1 VDEGLVATV
10 DTDRRNSSSSL
21 RRALALLMH
30 VAEHG
35 TGPDGLS
42 LTQIAK
48 ALSISKSS
56 ALRLATPL
64 VEAGLLLRTPDRGHY
79 RLGSGTLELGQAYL
93 EGLDL
98 RSVAV
103 PYLHRL
109 LAETGDTC
117 HLVVRDGLHV
127 VYIDK
132 VENSTAVRM
141 ASRIGKRMPLQCT
154 AVGKSI
160 LAFSAPALLEEALA
174 QGLPAITPWS
184 ITDPDVLRREVA
196 KTAKRGYSMDDRENE
211 PEVRCVA
218 VPIFDHD
225 DAVVGALSVSALS
238 ARMTVARV
246 RQLGPR
252 LVRTGLRIS
261 HDMGSPRAR
270 KILAAMPPTRT
281 EGTS

>member
-1 VDEGLVATV
+1 M
-10 DTDRRNSSSSL
+10 TDRRGGGVADLVVGTGSPERNSSSSL

-35 TGPDGLS
+35 TRPDGLS
-42 LTQIAK
+42 LTQIAT
-48 ALSISKSS
+48 ALQISKSS

-64 VEAGLLLRTPDRGHY
+64 VETGLLLRTPDRGHY

-93 EGLDL
+93 ESLDL

-103 PYLHRL
+103 PYLQSL

-132 VENSTAVRM
+132 VENVTTVRM

-160 LAFSAPALLEEALA
+160 LAFSGPALLEAALA
-174 QGLPAITPWS
+174 EGLPAITTWS
-184 ITDPDVLRREVA
+184 ITDPEVFRREVA
-196 KTAKRGYSMDDRENE
+196 KSAKRGYSMDDRENE

-218 VPIFDHD
+218 APIFDHV

-246 RQLGPR
+246 RLLGPR
-252 LVRTGLRIS
+252 LARTGLEIS
-261 HDMGSPRAR
+261 RDMGSPRAS
-270 KILAAMPPTRT
+270 KILSAMP
-281 EGTS
+281 